1 MQEQY
6 IINFTLTISHRMRQL
21 ATLCTPF
28 LAFQAPGS
36 LALENNIKL
45 RCGARPNKHRNPQM
59 TSVTRLLHGY
69 SLITAILLRILTQ
82 TVAYH
87 VQSILLLLADL
98 SSRRLPTWIKCLLA
112 LNSFLVEYTTL
123 KMQRL
128 YG

>member
-6 IINFTLTISHRMRQL
+6 IVDFTLAVSLRTRQL
-21 ATLCTPF
+21 AALCTPF

-36 LALENNIKL
+36 LALENDIEL
-45 RCGARPNKHRNPQM
+45 RCGARPNKHRNPQR

-69 SLITAILLRILTQ
+69 SLIAAILLRILTQ

-98 SSRRLPTWIKCLLA
+98 SSRRLPTWTKRLLA
-112 LNSFLVEYTTL
+112 LNSFLVEHTTL
-123 KMQRL
+123 KVQRL